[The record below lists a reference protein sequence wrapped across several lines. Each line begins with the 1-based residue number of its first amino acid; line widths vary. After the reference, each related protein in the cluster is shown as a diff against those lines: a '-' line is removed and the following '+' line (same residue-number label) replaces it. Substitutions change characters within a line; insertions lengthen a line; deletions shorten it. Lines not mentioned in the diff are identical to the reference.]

1 MNELEPPAAD
11 RLYTRRFFHV
21 FGAVVLFMTGLALQF
36 HFGQYVQYLGY
47 GVDTLGH
54 ILSIS
59 MIGTLLVRLQI
70 GRWVDRFG
78 FRPIWLTG
86 TLVVALAV
94 GSIQFTERLWLITI
108 LRALS
113 TVASSAVMI
122 TVVVFAAQVA
132 PPNRRAES
140 IGTMGLAGFLGM
152 IAGPTLGDLIFDG
165 NPNSIIPYRV
175 FFSASAACSLLAGGV
190 MLLARLPRP
199 VDTPPT
205 LPDSAAS
212 LPGRGPS
219 QIKVVLEHWPG
230 AILLVSVVFGIAFSF
245 QSTFLER
252 LAEERGFKD
261 IKLFFLIYCPTAML
275 LRLIFR
281 RLPEQIG
288 RTRTVLLGLV
298 LMATGQLALVGI
310 RSQIQLLVP
319 GLLMGAG
326 HCFIFPSMV
335 DLGSERF
342 RAESRGTAAALIFA
356 AGDVG
361 MLIGF
366 AAMGEVIDAF
376 DFDVALTALAY
387 CVLGCAVFFAI
398 ARRRAVFSR
407 RRDGG
412 FNPGGWKR
420 REQPSGRVRSRDR

>member
-1 MNELEPPAAD
+1 MNELDRRAALPPPAGD
-11 RLYTRRFFHV
+11 RLYTRRFFQV

-36 HFGQYVQYLGY
+36 HFGQYLQYLGY

-78 FRPIWLTG
+78 FRPTWLIG
-86 TLVVALAV
+86 TIVVAAAV
-94 GSIQFTERLWLITI
+94 GSMQFTERLWLITI
-108 LRALS
+108 LRAFS

-122 TVVVFAAQVA
+122 TVVVFAAQIA
-132 PPNRRAES
+132 PPRRRAES

-152 IAGPTLGDLIFDG
+152 IAGPTLGDWIFAG
-165 NPNSIIPYRV
+165 NLDSVVPFRV
-175 FFSASAACSLLAGGV
+175 FFSASAVCSLLAGGV

-199 VDTPPT
+199 VGRPPT
-205 LPDSAAS
+205 LSVSSVSPRSRA
-212 LPGRGPS
+212 PS
-219 QIKVVLEHWPG
+219 QLKIVLGHWPG

-245 QSTFLER
+245 QSMFLER

-288 RTRTVLLGLV
+288 RSRTVLLGLA
-298 LMATGQLALVGI
+298 LMATGQFGLVGI
-310 RSQIQLLVP
+310 GSQVELLMP
-319 GLLMGAG
+319 ALLMGAG

-335 DLGSERF
+335 DLGAERLPVEF
-342 RAESRGTAAALIFA
+342 RGTAAALVFA

-376 DFDVALTALAY
+376 DFDVALTALA
-387 CVLGCAVFFAI
+387 CSVLACAVFFAI
-398 ARRRAVFSR
+398 ARRRAVFFR
-407 RRDGG
+407 RH
-412 FNPGGWKR
+412 
-420 REQPSGRVRSRDR
+420 QA